1 MQHPTPAATESAL
14 DAPLAGEG
22 DRASTGVVPFRF
34 HCHRCGHCCSGGE
47 GRVWLEDG
55 EIEPLARRLG
65 LDADTFVRSYVRSV
79 FDAESGRQRLS
90 LRERTEGEGGPCVL
104 LEGANHCSVYLDRPR
119 QCQSFPFWPNI
130 LSDAAAFERARATC
144 PGIAPVVAAE
154 KRALAFA
161 ALERLYAEF
170 EALLERARPVCI
182 LRGVCCR
189 FEEAGH
195 ELYATG
201 LEADYAA
208 ARHPDAPPPE
218 AEGRCP
224 YHVRG
229 RCTAR
234 EGRPLGC
241 RSYHC
246 DTHTESVLA
255 EAHEHFL
262 KAIRRI
268 ERDTGYPPSYGRFP
282 ALLRARGIGLE
293 REAEIALLPAP
304 ASEVDA

>member
-1 MQHPTPAATESAL
+1 MQHPLPAATESAI
-14 DAPLAGEG
+14 DAPLAGESAT
-22 DRASTGVVPFRF
+22 ASTSVVPFRF
-34 HCHRCGHCCSGGE
+34 SCHRCGHCCSGGE
-47 GRVWLEDG
+47 GRVWLEDD

-65 LDADTFVRSYVRSV
+65 LDVDAFVRSYVRSV
-79 FDAESGRQRLS
+79 FDAQSGRQRLS
-90 LRERTEGEGGPCVL
+90 LRERTEGAGGPCVL

-119 QCQSFPFWPNI
+119 QCRTFPFWPSI
-130 LSDAAAFERARATC
+130 LADAAAFERARATC
-144 PGIAPVVAAE
+144 PGIAPVVAGE

-182 LRGVCCR
+182 RRGVCCR

-195 ELYATG
+195 ELFATG

-246 DTHTESVLA
+246 DTRTTSVLA
-255 EAHEHFL
+255 EAHEHYL
-262 KAIRRI
+262 KEIRRI
-268 ERDTGYPPSYGRFP
+268 ERETDYPPSYGRFP

-293 REAEIALLPAP
+293 REPGLAALPAQ